1 MRKSHRPNLNAPQR
15 GISLIIV
22 LILVVVIG
30 LTASSVMRSATSSQR
45 VTNNLRAEGMAQ
57 QYAEAALRFCEA
69 QMVIPDNTG
78 TPLPQPIPARFGSLW
93 NANIPLVNITAAI
106 QPAWLNP
113 VSWTGAAA
121 AAQVAAT
128 PHAAATRVTLT
139 AGQISSVGVSTYVP
153 TTLPQCIVERQT
165 LPGATPFP
173 VIVVTARG
181 FSTDYQAD
189 VNGNTTNGSVVWLQS
204 ILNM

>member
-1 MRKSHRPNLNAPQR
+1 MSKTAKRDLKAPQR

-30 LTASSVMRSATSSQR
+30 LTASSAMRSATSSQR
-45 VTNNLRAEGMAQ
+45 VTNNLRMEGMAQ

-69 QMVIPDNTG
+69 QMAIDDPVTG
-78 TPLPQPIPARFGSLW
+78 GGVPRVGTLL
-93 NANIPLVNITAAI
+93 NANIPLADITAVN

-113 VSWTGAAA
+113 VSWTGLAAA
-121 AAQVAAT
+121 PQVAAT
-128 PHAAATRVTLT
+128 PHAAATRTTLV
-139 AGQISSVGVSTYVP
+139 AGQISSGVSTYTP
-153 TTLPQCIVERQT
+153 TILPQCIVERQL
-165 LPGATPFP
+165 LPGATPFT

-181 FSTDYQAD
+181 FSTDYQKDA
-189 VNGNTTNGSVVWLQS
+189 NGNTTNGSVVWLQS

>member
-1 MRKSHRPNLNAPQR
+1 MSNIRKQNSKTAQQ

-30 LTASSVMRSATSSQR
+30 LTASSAMRSATSSQR
-45 VTNNLRAEGMAQ
+45 VTNNLRMESMAQ

-69 QMVIPDNTG
+69 QMLLPNGARLANLQTGIPGTLVPQVNTTVG
-78 TPLPQPIPARFGSLW
+78 
-93 NANIPLVNITAAI
+93 NV
-106 QPAWLNP
+106 PAWLNP
-113 VSWTGAAA
+113 VSWTGAPATPV
-121 AAQVAAT
+121 VAAT

-139 AGQISSVGVSTYVP
+139 AGQISSGVSTYVP
-153 TTLPQCIVERQT
+153 ATLPECIVEQQT
-165 LPGATPFP
+165 LPGPPGPPAPFT

-181 FSTDYQAD
+181 FSTDYQRD

-204 ILNM
+204 ILNAI

>member
-1 MRKSHRPNLNAPQR
+1 MNNTFHPNLNASQR

-30 LTASSVMRSATSSQR
+30 ITASSAMRSATSSQR

-69 QMVIPDNTG
+69 QMVDIQDP
-78 TPLPQPIPARFGSLW
+78 TPLPQPIPGRLGQLLDAK
-93 NANIPLVNITAAI
+93 IPVVNIAGGIPA
-106 QPAWLNP
+106 AWLNP

-128 PHAAATRVTLT
+128 PHAAATRVTLG
-139 AGQISSVGVSTYVP
+139 AGQVSSGVSTYVP
-153 TTLPQCIVERQT
+153 TSLPQCIVERQT
-165 LPGATPFP
+165 LPGAPPFP
-173 VIVVTARG
+173 VVVVTARG
-181 FSTDYQAD
+181 FSADYQAD
-189 VNGNTTNGSVVWLQS
+189 ANGKTTNGSVVWLQS
-204 ILNM
+204 ILNMN

>member
-1 MRKSHRPNLNAPQR
+1 MNSTRKHDLKTAQQ

-30 LTASSVMRSATSSQR
+30 LTASSAMRSATSSQR
-45 VTNNLRAEGMAQ
+45 VTNNLRMEGMAQ

-69 QMVIPDNTG
+69 QMAIPDP
-78 TPLPQPIPARFGSLW
+78 TPLPPPIPARIGVLL
-93 NANIPLVNITAAI
+93 NANIPLADMTVGD

-121 AAQVAAT
+121 APQVAAT

-139 AGQISSVGVSTYVP
+139 AGQISSGVSTYVP
-153 TTLPQCIVERQT
+153 TSLPECIVETQR
-165 LPGATPFP
+165 LPGGAAPFT

-181 FSTDYQAD
+181 FSTDYQRDA
-189 VNGNTTNGSVVWLQS
+189 NGNTTNGSVVWLQS

>member
-1 MRKSHRPNLNAPQR
+1 MSKTAKRDLKAPQR

-30 LTASSVMRSATSSQR
+30 LTASSAMRSATSSQR
-45 VTNNLRAEGMAQ
+45 VTNNLRMESMAQ

-69 QMVIPDNTG
+69 QMAIPDP
-78 TPLPQPIPARFGSLW
+78 TPLPQPIPGRVGSLLD
-93 NANIPLVNITAAI
+93 AQIQLVNITAAN

-113 VSWTGAAA
+113 VSWTGLAAA
-121 AAQVAAT
+121 PQVAAT
-128 PHAAATRVTLT
+128 PHAAATRTTLG
-139 AGQISSVGVSTYVP
+139 AGQISSGVSTYTP
-153 TTLPQCIVERQT
+153 TILPQCIVERQL
-165 LPGATPFP
+165 LPGATPFT

-181 FSTDYQAD
+181 FSTDYQQDA
-189 VNGNTTNGSVVWLQS
+189 NGNTTNGSVVWLQS

>member
-1 MRKSHRPNLNAPQR
+1 MSKTHSTNFKAPQR

-30 LTASSVMRSATSSQR
+30 LTASSAMRSATSSQR
-45 VTNNLRAEGMAQ
+45 VTNNLRMEGMAQ

-69 QMVIPDNTG
+69 QMTIPDP
-78 TPLPQPIPARFGSLW
+78 TPAPQPIPGRDGRLLDAQ
-93 NANIPLVNITAAI
+93 IQLVDTTAGI

-113 VSWTGAAA
+113 VSWTGLAAA
-121 AAQVAAT
+121 PQVLAT
-128 PHAAATRVTLT
+128 PHAAATRITLG
-139 AGQISSVGVSTYVP
+139 AGQISSGVSTYTP
-153 TTLPQCIVERQT
+153 TTLPQCIVERQL
-165 LPGATPFP
+165 LPGATPFT

-181 FSTDYQAD
+181 FSTDYQKDA
-189 VNGNTTNGSVVWLQS
+189 NGNTTNGSVVWLQS